1 MSNSVR
7 PKKIVHPRQR
17 PCPNCGA
24 RPGEPCVLRTGKP
37 LKLIHCTIR
46 LTGYSVEGT
55 WKPPQHGSRQ
65 EPDSSQNE
73 ADNAVPATTSGA
85 TGIPNKNAGEV
96 AQTQPIQPP
105 DTSHDQEPHPEAP
118 AAQDPVGAPAD
129 VAPTE
134 PAPSPPS
141 KKKAPGET
149 LEDQKDVFDGG
160 SNLFQSGKPKQKTPR
175 QSKEGNKSARAQA
188 EPSLF

>member
-1 MSNSVR
+1 MTSQPKR
-7 PKKIVHPRQR
+7 PFHPRHLVCPRCGSGVGR
-17 PCPNCGA
+17 PCVFA
-24 RPGEPCVLRTGKP
+24 GKEQAEV
-37 LKLIHCTIR
+37 HCTER
-46 LTGYSVEGT
+46 LMAYSVEGA
-55 WKPPQHGSRQ
+55 WKPPQHGSPQ
-65 EPDSSQNE
+65 EPDSLQNE
-73 ADNAVPATTSGA
+73 ADPATPATSGA
-85 TGIPNKNAGEV
+85 TGAPNKNADEV